1 MLKWTVRKR
10 LGEETTRSRRS
21 FGDVL
26 SNDETKTRK
35 VHKRRSLGSHLNSEK
50 IKIDK
55 ENHFATPTRRKHLRN
70 NSTPLSDRSNLIV
83 EKIKTPP
90 TTIFKFA
97 PTLPTFDVEY
107 SPMHKV
113 IVDCDEIPAK
123 RLRLDFMDLSYEFK
137 PTSAS
142 TSSPTSTPLVTR
154 RNLHEKKPQLHI
166 SNDSDSSLSMN
177 SSEVGDKTLQKMIDS
192 ILESAR
198 HGKKFSKR
206 TTSKTSIARQEI
218 RDRNANF
225 MANIDEEFAMEQKS
239 IERLLSPS
247 KIAQAAE
254 KTIII
259 ASDIGDGNEREV
271 KSPVQVK
278 SIENENENELCQ
290 LKRQNAVRRKNT
302 CNLLNNHEKINKK
315 KSEEESQKTDKE
327 FQDSSADQHKC
338 LSFSSANFDDLSD
351 KFKRSSVASNSS
363 SSSNSCVSQSKF
375 TKNLLMK
382 GSLEVAVTTEDNRK
396 KIIVHGEFGNVLK
409 TTNQR

>member
-26 SNDETKTRK
+26 NNDENKARK
-35 VHKRRSLGSHLNSEK
+35 LHKRRSLGSHLNSEK

-55 ENHFATPTRRKHLRN
+55 ENHFATPTRRKNPRN
-70 NSTPLSDRSNLIV
+70 NSTPLSDRGNLI
-83 EKIKTPP
+83 EKAKSPS
-90 TTIFKFA
+90 IFKFA

-107 SPMHKV
+107 SPMHKQ
-113 IVDCDEIPAK
+113 IVTDCCDELPVK
-123 RLRLDFMDLSYEFK
+123 RMRLDFMDLSYEFK

-154 RNLHEKKPQLHI
+154 RILHEKCAPVI
-166 SNDSDSSLSMN
+166 DSDSSLSMN
-177 SSEVGDKTLQKMIDS
+177 SSEVGENTLQKMIDS

-206 TTSKTSIARQEI
+206 TKSKTTKKEI

-239 IERLLSPS
+239 IERLLSSS

-259 ASDIGDGNEREV
+259 AGDAAGNEREV
-271 KSPVQVK
+271 KSPAKIVD
-278 SIENENENELCQ
+278 EECQ

-302 CNLLNNHEKINKK
+302 CNGNEKINKK
-315 KSEEESQKTDKE
+315 KSEEESRKTEKE
-327 FQDSSADQHKC
+327 FQDSSTDQKC

-382 GSLEVAVTTEDNRK
+382 GSLEVSVTTDENRK
-396 KIIVHGEFGNVLK
+396 KILVHGEFGNVIVLQ
-409 TTNQR
+409 QRFEIFP